1 MNKIFTKEDTLLVKG
16 IAILFMLFYHLFET
30 YERVNSLGVIYAP
43 LSEDVFLMI
52 SGFGNICVAVFAFL
66 SAYGISKKLISL
78 EAADLRSWY
87 KVSVKRYLKLLV
99 GFLCIYASVT
109 LLWFYKFDYVKLYGK
124 GWQGVLC
131 GILDALGLAQ
141 VAGTPTL
148 CETWWYMEIAI
159 LIIFITPILLK
170 VVKSMG
176 NYSIIV
182 GVLLPLIVELPF
194 DFKRYYFVILLGVV
208 AANEEWFEKADFDR
222 IPKWARILMGIVIF
236 VALVIIRQ
244 NYFVYNNFAY
254 LLDGAIAVFFAWFI
268 KELLGGIP
276 GVKQALRF
284 LGKNSMNIYFIH
296 SFIYMIIYQEFIY
309 SFRYAGLIFAVL
321 LVICLV
327 YSICL
332 EGIKNSVIRIVRR
345 KDAGAVK

>member
-30 YERVNSLGVIYAP
+30 YERVDSLGVIYVP

-78 EAADLRSWY
+78 EDADLRGWY
-87 KVSVKRYLKLLV
+87 KVSVKRYLKLLI

-124 GWQGVLC
+124 GWQGALC

-159 LIIFITPILLK
+159 IIIFITPILLK

-176 NYSIIV
+176 NYSIIL
-182 GVLLPLIVELPF
+182 GVLLPLVVELPF
-194 DFKRYYFVILLGVV
+194 DFKRYYFVILFGVV
-208 AANEEWFEKADFDR
+208 AAYEEWLERARLDR
-222 IPKWARILMGIVIF
+222 FPKWARIIVGIVLF
-236 VALVIIRQ
+236 AALVVIRQ
-244 NYFVYNNFAY
+244 NYFVYNSFAY
-254 LLDGAIAVFFAWFI
+254 LLDGAIAVFFAWFM
-268 KELLGGIP
+268 KELFGGIP
-276 GVKQALRF
+276 GVKQILRF
-284 LGKNSMNIYFIH
+284 LGKHSMNIYFIH
-296 SFIYMIIYQEFIY
+296 SFIYMIIYQEFVY
-309 SFRYAGLIFAVL
+309 SFRYAGLIFVVL
-321 LVICLV
+321 LAICLV
-327 YSICL
+327 YSVCL
-332 EGIKNSVIRIVRR
+332 EGIKKSVIRLW
-345 KDAGAVK
+345 KK

>member
-1 MNKIFTKEDTLLVKG
+1 MNKTFTKEDTLLVKG
-16 IAILFMLFYHLFET
+16 IVILFMLFYHLFET
-30 YERVNSLGVIYAP
+30 YERVDSLGVIYAP
-43 LSEDVFLMI
+43 LSEDIFLMI

-78 EAADLRSWY
+78 EGANLRSWY

-99 GFLCIYASVT
+99 GFICIYASVT

-124 GWQGVLC
+124 GWQGALC
-131 GILDALGLAQ
+131 GILDALGMAQ

-222 IPKWARILMGIVIF
+222 IPKWARTLIGLVIF
-236 VALVIIRQ
+236 AALVIIRQ
-244 NYFVYNNFAY
+244 NYFVYTNFVY

-268 KELLGGIP
+268 KELCGEIP
-276 GVKQALRF
+276 GVKQALSF
-284 LGKNSMNIYFIH
+284 LGKHSMNIYFIH

-309 SFRYAGLIFAVL
+309 SFRYAGLIFMVL
-321 LVICLV
+321 LAICLV
-327 YSICL
+327 YSVCL
-332 EGIKNSVIRIVRR
+332 EGIKKSVIRLW
-345 KDAGAVK
+345 KK

>member
-1 MNKIFTKEDTLLVKG
+1 MKFTKEDTLLVKG

-30 YERVNSLGVIYAP
+30 YERVDSLGVIYAP
-43 LSEDVFLMI
+43 LSEGIFLMI

-78 EAADLRSWY
+78 EAADLRNWY
-87 KVSVKRYLKLLV
+87 KVSVKRYLKLLA

-124 GWQGVLC
+124 GWQGALC
-131 GILDALGLAQ
+131 GLLDALGLAQ
-141 VAGTPTL
+141 IAGTPTL

-159 LIIFITPILLK
+159 IIIFITPILLK

-194 DFKRYYFVILLGVV
+194 DFKRYYFVILLGAV

-222 IPKWARILMGIVIF
+222 IPKCARILIGLVIF
-236 VALVIIRQ
+236 AALVVIRQ

-254 LLDGAIAVFFAWFI
+254 LLDGAIAVFFTWFT
-268 KELLGGIP
+268 KDLFGGIP

-284 LGKNSMNIYFIH
+284 LGRHSMNIYFIH

-321 LVICLV
+321 LAICLV
-327 YSICL
+327 YSVCL
-332 EGIKNSVIRIVRR
+332 EGIKKSAIRLW
-345 KDAGAVK
+345 KK

>member
-1 MNKIFTKEDTLLVKG
+1 MNKSFSKEDTILVKG

-30 YERVNSLGVIYAP
+30 YERVNTLGVVYTP
-43 LSEDVFLMI
+43 LSENVFLMI

-66 SAYGISKKLISL
+66 SAYGISKKLMSL
-78 EAADLRSWY
+78 GTADLRNWY

-124 GWQGVLC
+124 GWQGALC
-131 GILDALGLAQ
+131 GLLDVLGLAQ

-159 LIIFITPILLK
+159 LIIFITPVLLK

-182 GVLLPLIVELPF
+182 GVLLPLMVELPF

-208 AANEEWFEKADFDR
+208 AANEEWFEKTDFDR
-222 IPKWARILMGIVIF
+222 IPKWARILIGIVVF
-236 VALVIIRQ
+236 AAFVIIRQ
-244 NYFVYNNFAY
+244 NYFVYNNFVY
-254 LLDGAIAVFFAWFI
+254 LLDGAIAVFFVWFI
-268 KELLGGIP
+268 KELFGGIS
-276 GVKQALRF
+276 GVKQVLRF
-284 LGKNSMNIYFIH
+284 LGKHSMNIYFIH

-309 SFRYAGLIFAVL
+309 SFRYAGLIFVVL
-321 LVICLV
+321 LAICLV
-327 YSICL
+327 YSVCL
-332 EGIKNSVIRIVRR
+332 EGIKKSAIRLW
-345 KDAGAVK
+345 KK

>member
-1 MNKIFTKEDTLLVKG
+1 MEKTFTKDDTLLVKG

-30 YERVNSLGVIYAP
+30 YERVNSLGVVYAP
-43 LSEDVFLMI
+43 LSIDAFILI
-52 SGFGNICVAVFAFL
+52 SGFGNICVAIFAFL
-66 SAYGISKKLISL
+66 SAYGISRKLMELDST
-78 EAADLRSWY
+78 DLRSWY
-87 KVSVKRYLKLLV
+87 KVSLKRYIKLLI

-124 GWQGVLC
+124 GWQGALC
-131 GILDALGLAQ
+131 GLLDAFGLAQ

-159 LIIFITPILLK
+159 IIIFITPILLK

-194 DFKRYYFVILLGVV
+194 DFKRYYFVILLGV
-208 AANEEWFEKADFDR
+208 AAAHEEWFEKVNFEKV
-222 IPKWARILMGIVIF
+222 PKWARVLIGVVIF
-236 VALVIIRQ
+236 AALVIIRQ

-254 LLDGAIAVFFAWFI
+254 LLDGAIAVFFTWFM
-268 KELLGGIP
+268 KELFGGIP
-276 GVKQALRF
+276 GLKQALRF
-284 LGKNSMNIYFIH
+284 LGKHSMNIYFIH

-309 SFRYAGLIFAVL
+309 SFKYAGLIFLVL
-321 LVICLV
+321 LAVCLV

-332 EGIKNSVIRIVRR
+332 EGIKTSVVRIVRR
-345 KDAGAVK
+345 RDAGTVK